1 MTEIGIYDALLIPF
15 IVGLLEQISIW
26 NIWKN
31 SGAKIMMLVCLPHSI
46 DVFHTVIEYC
56 QLAVGKWREQ
66 KSQNKTSS
74 MRKSLQYF
82 ELWWIERL
90 GHCINVFFL
99 CVKDVPFDFICE
111 RAIIHCVLNF
121 RVNFVGMFRLIALHY
136 ILAMETIGNNW
147 ISFVFTF
154 ISNFGVVLW
163 HTLCS
168 ELSWA
173 IV

>member
-1 MTEIGIYDALLIPF
+1 MLSAGKMTEIGIYDALLIPF

-90 GHCINVFFL
+90 GHCINVFFFCVCKRCAFWFHLWKSNHSL
-99 CVKDVPFDFICE
+99 CVEFSGEFCRYVSS
-111 RAIIHCVLNF
+111 HCSTLHSSNGNHWKQLDIVCVYFHFKF
-121 RVNFVGMFRLIALHY
+121 RS
-136 ILAMETIGNNW
+136 
-147 ISFVFTF
+147 SFVAYA
-154 ISNFGVVLW
+154 L
-163 HTLCS
+163 
-168 ELSWA
+168 
-173 IV
+173 